1 MLVKCDS
8 CGWVHVAVSEDSAL
22 ECVRSFN
29 EMYSHLTDEQRE
41 EYYHSKPAKMMD
53 YMECS
58 RCGKSYQQM
67 SPVSKEDQKLMSH
80 IRGKTL
86 QSVLKKCTKI

>member
-8 CGWVHVAVSEDSAL
+8 CGWVHKAVSSDIAQQYLRE
-22 ECVRSFN
+22 FN

-41 EYYHSKPAKMMD
+41 EYYSSKPAKMSD
-53 YMECS
+53 YMACF

-67 SPVSKEDQKLMSH
+67 SVVGADDQKTFS
-80 IRGKTL
+80 IIYGKTL
-86 QSVLKKCTKI
+86 QTVLEK